1 MIYKA
6 YITSKWLMYLV
17 TYLLLLRPSSLVAV
31 GMWGNTLLLHGELK
45 LRLSQNLR
53 SMMPEPPSKS
63 LNRREYREAEEE
75 ILVSI
80 RPTLVQI
87 D

>member
-1 MIYKA
+1 
-6 YITSKWLMYLV
+6 MYLV

>member
-31 GMWGNTLLLHGELK
+31 GMWGNTLLHGELK